1 MTTAPQHAGP
11 GVTTVPPGP
20 APKSP
25 ARRPHPHSH
34 PTRRTLTRLLPLS
47 PALVLLLLFLAGP
60 IAYCAYIAFTN
71 LQLTGQAHSSF
82 VGFSN
87 FRAAFKDAEFLNAVW
102 LTLVFT
108 VLSSL
113 IGQNTLGLALAS
125 LMQRASKPVRT
136 LTGGIVIT
144 AWVLPEV
151 VAGFLLYAFFRRE
164 GTLNAILDWLHLPSQ
179 NWLFT
184 LPILAVSFAN
194 VWRGTAFSM
203 LVYSAALNE
212 IPKEIT
218 EAAEVDGAGGWR
230 RMWHITL
237 PMIRRSIGTNLMLN
251 TLQTLSVFGLI
262 WVMTRGG
269 PGNKSQT
276 LPLFMYE
283 QAFQNSMIGYGT
295 AVALLLLLVGS
306 LFSVVYMRLLR
317 TEV

>member
-1 MTTAPQHAGP
+1 MTLWQRESGPETAVPAP
-11 GVTTVPPGP
+11 GGPPG
-20 APKSP
+20 AERA
-25 ARRPHPHSH
+25 ARR
-34 PTRRTLTRLLPLS
+34 TRARSLPLIRVLPLS
-47 PALVLLLLFLAGP
+47 PAVVLLLLFLAGP
-60 IAYCAYIAFTN
+60 IAYCVFIAFTD

-82 VGFSN
+82 VGFAN
-87 FRAAFKDAEFLNAVW
+87 FTRAFRDDAFLNAVW

-113 IGQNTLGLALAS
+113 VGQNTLGLALAA
-125 LMQRASKPVRT
+125 LMKRASKPVRT
-136 LTGGIVIT
+136 VTGGIVVT

-164 GTLNAILDWLHLPSQ
+164 GTLNAILDWLHLPRE

-203 LVYSAALNE
+203 LVYSAALDG
-212 IPKEIT
+212 IPGEIT

-230 RMWHITL
+230 RMWHVTL

-269 PGNKSQT
+269 PGGRSQT

-295 AVALLLLLVGS
+295 AVALLLLVVGS
-306 LFSVVYMRLLR
+306 LFSVVYLRLLR

>member
-1 MTTAPQHAGP
+1 MTAVPQHAGP
-11 GVTTVPPGP
+11 DMASKPPGP
-20 APKSP
+20 APHTSARHPRSP
-25 ARRPHPHSH
+25 LHPLL
-34 PTRRTLTRLLPLS
+34 RTLTRALPLS

-60 IAYCAYIAFTN
+60 IAYCAYLAFTD

-82 VGFSN
+82 VGFAN
-87 FRAAFKDAEFLNAVW
+87 FRTAFKDEEFLNAVW
-102 LTLVFT
+102 LTIVFT

-113 IGQNTLGLALAS
+113 IGQNTLGLALAA

-164 GTLNAILDWLHLPSQ
+164 GTLNAILGWLHLPSQ

-212 IPKEIT
+212 IPSEIT

-251 TLQTLSVFGLI
+251 TLQTLSVFGLV

-276 LPLFMYE
+276 LPLYMYE
-283 QAFQNSMIGYGT
+283 QGFQNSMIGYAT
-295 AVALLLLLVGS
+295 AVALLLLVVGS
-306 LFSVVYMRLLR
+306 LFSIVYLRLLR

>member
-1 MTTAPQHAGP
+1 MRQRLT
-11 GVTTVPPGP
+11 
-20 APKSP
+20 
-25 ARRPHPHSH
+25 
-34 PTRRTLTRLLPLS
+34 RTLPLA
-47 PALVLLLLFLAGP
+47 PAVVLLLLFLAGP
-60 IAYCAYIAFTN
+60 IAYCVLIAFTD

-82 VGFSN
+82 VGLAN
-87 FRAAFKDAEFLNAVW
+87 FRRAFGDAGFLNAVW

-108 VLSSL
+108 VLSS
-113 IGQNTLGLALAS
+113 IVGQNTLGLALAA
-125 LMQRASKPVRT
+125 LMRRASRPVRAVA
-136 LTGGIVIT
+136 GAVVVT

-164 GTLNAILDWLHLPSQ
+164 GTLDAVLGWLHLPRQ
-179 NWLFT
+179 NWLYT

-203 LVYSAALNE
+203 LVYSAALDE
-212 IPKEIT
+212 IPAEIT

-230 RMWHITL
+230 RLWHVTL

-269 PGNKSQT
+269 PGDRSQT

-306 LFSVVYMRLLR
+306 LFSVVYLRLLR

>member
-1 MTTAPQHAGP
+1 MTAVPQHAGP
-11 GVTTVPPGP
+11 DLARKPPGP
-20 APKSP
+20 APHTS
-25 ARRPHPHSH
+25 ARHPSSH
-34 PTRRTLTRLLPLS
+34 RHPLLRGLTRALPLS

-60 IAYCAYIAFTN
+60 IAYCAYLAFTD

-82 VGFSN
+82 VGFAN
-87 FRAAFKDAEFLNAVW
+87 FRTAFKDQEFLNAVW
-102 LTLVFT
+102 LTIVFT

-113 IGQNTLGLALAS
+113 IGQNTLGLALAA

-164 GTLNAILDWLHLPSQ
+164 GTLNAILDRLHLPSQ

-212 IPKEIT
+212 IPQEIT
-218 EAAEVDGAGGWR
+218 EAAEVDGAGGLR

-269 PGNKSQT
+269 PGSKSQT
-276 LPLFMYE
+276 LPLYMYE
-283 QAFQNSMIGYGT
+283 QGFQNSMIGYAT
-295 AVALLLLLVGS
+295 AVALLLLVVGS
-306 LFSVVYMRLLR
+306 LFSVVYLRLLR

>member
-1 MTTAPQHAGP
+1 MTAAAPHATGGP
-11 GVTTVPPGP
+11 ETLKAPPGRP
-20 APKSP
+20 AELPSRRGKLLRAL
-25 ARRPHPHSH
+25 ARV
-34 PTRRTLTRLLPLS
+34 LPLS
-47 PALVLLLLFLAGP
+47 PAVVLLLLFLAGP
-60 IAYCAYIAFTN
+60 IAYCAYIAFTD

-82 VGFSN
+82 VGLAN
-87 FRAAFKDAEFLNAVW
+87 FRKAFRDEEFLNAVW

-108 VLSSL
+108 VVSSL
-113 IGQNTLGLALAS
+113 LGQNTLGLALAA

-151 VAGFLLYAFFRRE
+151 VAGFLLYAFFRKE

-212 IPKEIT
+212 IPSEIN

-306 LFSVVYMRLLR
+306 LFSLVYLRLLR

>member
-1 MTTAPQHAGP
+1 MTATAPHPRVTKTGEDTHRARGP
-11 GVTTVPPGP
+11 
-20 APKSP
+20 
-25 ARRPHPHSH
+25 
-34 PTRRTLTRLLPLS
+34 RLPVRALPLA
-47 PALVLLLLFLAGP
+47 PAVVLLLLFLAGP
-60 IAYCAYIAFTN
+60 IAYCVYIAFTD
-71 LQLTGQAHSSF
+71 LQLTGQAQESF
-82 VGFSN
+82 VGLDN
-87 FRAAFKDAEFLNAVW
+87 FTRAFGDEAFLNAVW

-108 VLSSL
+108 VVSSL
-113 IGQNTLGLALAS
+113 IGQNTLGLALAA
-125 LMQRASKPVRT
+125 LMRRASKPVRT
-136 LTGGIVIT
+136 LTGGIVVT

-179 NWLFT
+179 NWLFA

-212 IPKEIT
+212 IPQEIT
-218 EAAEVDGAGGWR
+218 EAAEVDGAGGLR

-269 PGNKSQT
+269 PGGRSQT

-283 QAFQNSMIGYGT
+283 QAFQNSLIGYGT

-306 LFSVVYMRLLR
+306 LFSLVYLRLLR

>member
-1 MTTAPQHAGP
+1 MTPRAA
-11 GVTTVPPGP
+11 
-20 APKSP
+20 
-25 ARRPHPHSH
+25 
-34 PTRRTLTRLLPLS
+34 RRTLARVLPLT
-47 PALVLLLLFLAGP
+47 PAVTLLLLFLAGP
-60 IAYCAYIAFTN
+60 IAYCAWIAFTD
-71 LQLTGQAHSSF
+71 LQLTGQARSSF
-82 VGFSN
+82 VGFDN
-87 FRAAFKDAEFLNAVW
+87 FRTAFGDDRFLNAVW

-113 IGQNTLGLALAS
+113 VGQNTLGLALAA
-125 LMQRASKPVRT
+125 LMQRASRPVRT

-164 GTLNAILDWLHLPSQ
+164 GTLNALLDRLHLPTQ

-269 PGNKSQT
+269 PGDRSQT

-283 QAFQNSMIGYGT
+283 QAFQKSMIGYGT
-295 AVALLLLLVGS
+295 AVALLLLVVGS
-306 LFSVVYMRLLR
+306 LFSVVYLRLLR

>member
-1 MTTAPQHAGP
+1 MRLH
-11 GVTTVPPGP
+11 
-20 APKSP
+20 
-25 ARRPHPHSH
+25 RRI
-34 PTRRTLTRLLPLS
+34 TRALPLT
-47 PALVLLLLFLAGP
+47 PAVVLLLLFLAGP
-60 IAYCAYIAFTN
+60 IAYCVWIAFTD

-82 VGFSN
+82 VGFAN
-87 FRAAFKDAEFLNAVW
+87 FRHAFQDEAFLNAVW

-113 IGQNTLGLALAS
+113 IGQNTLGLALAA
-125 LMQRASKPVRT
+125 LMKRASKPVRT
-136 LTGGIVIT
+136 LTGGVVVT

-164 GTLNAILDWLHLPSQ
+164 GTLNAILDRLHLPGQ

-203 LVYSAALNE
+203 LVYSAALDE
-212 IPKEIT
+212 IPAEIT

-269 PGNKSQT
+269 PGDKSQT

-306 LFSVVYMRLLR
+306 LFSVVYLRLLR

>member
-1 MTTAPQHAGP
+1 MTAATPHTAGAE
-11 GVTTVPPGP
+11 
-20 APKSP
+20 AAKSP
-25 ARRPHPHSH
+25 SRPPVPSERRP
-34 PTRRTLTRLLPLS
+34 RRTLPRALARLLPLS
-47 PALVLLLLFLAGP
+47 PAVVLLLLFLAGP
-60 IAYCAYIAFTN
+60 IAYCAYLAFTD

-82 VGFSN
+82 VGLAN
-87 FRAAFKDAEFLNAVW
+87 FRKAFKDEEFLNAVW

-108 VLSSL
+108 VVSSL
-113 IGQNTLGLALAS
+113 LGQNTLGLALAA

-136 LTGGIVIT
+136 LTGGIVVT

-164 GTLNAILDWLHLPSQ
+164 GTLNAVLDRLHLPSQ

-203 LVYSAALNE
+203 LVYSAALGE

-306 LFSVVYMRLLR
+306 LFSLVYLRLLR

>member
-1 MTTAPQHAGP
+1 MGQGP
-11 GVTTVPPGP
+11 FGQGTSTSWGRARARSQRLTP
-20 APKSP
+20 A
-25 ARRPHPHSH
+25 
-34 PTRRTLTRLLPLS
+34 T
-47 PALVLLLLFLAGP
+47 VLLVLFLAGP
-60 IAYCAYIAFTN
+60 IAYCAYIAFTD
-71 LQLTGQAHSSF
+71 LQLTGQAEDSF
-82 VGFSN
+82 IGFEN
-87 FRAAFKDAEFLNAVW
+87 FRTAFGDEAFLNAVW

-108 VLSSL
+108 VVSALL
-113 IGQNTLGLALAS
+113 GQNTLGLALAA
-125 LMQRASKPVRT
+125 LMRRASKPVRT
-136 LTGGIVIT
+136 LVGGIVVT

-164 GTLNAILDWLHLPSQ
+164 GTLNAVLDWLGLPTQ
-179 NWLFT
+179 NWLYT

-218 EAAEVDGAGGWR
+218 EAAEMDGAGGWR

-237 PMIRRSIGTNLMLN
+237 PMIRRSIGTNLMLI

-269 PGNKSQT
+269 PGGRSQT

-283 QAFQNSMIGYGT
+283 EAFQKSMIGYGT
-295 AVALLLLLVGS
+295 AVALLLLVVGS
-306 LFSVVYMRLLR
+306 LFSVIYLRLLR

>member
-1 MTTAPQHAGP
+1 MSVGTRAAPAAP
-11 GVTTVPPGP
+11 AAAKTV
-20 APKSP
+20 SS
-25 ARRPHPHSH
+25 RRPGRP
-34 PTRRTLTRLLPLS
+34 RVVARALPLT
-47 PALVLLLLFLAGP
+47 PAVILLLLFLAGP
-60 IAYCAYIAFTN
+60 IVYCAYIAFTD

-82 VGFSN
+82 VGFDN
-87 FRAAFKDAEFLNAVW
+87 FRAAFKDEAFLNAVW

-113 IGQNTLGLALAS
+113 VGQNTLGLALAA

-136 LTGGIVIT
+136 LVGGIVIT

-164 GTLNAILDWLHLPSQ
+164 GTLNAILDWLHLPTQ

-269 PGNKSQT
+269 PGNRSQT

-283 QAFQNSMIGYGT
+283 QAFQKSMIGYGT
-295 AVALLLLLVGS
+295 AVALLLLVVGA
-306 LFSVVYMRLLR
+306 LFSVVYLRLLR

>member
-1 MTTAPQHAGP
+1 MN
-11 GVTTVPPGP
+11 
-20 APKSP
+20 
-25 ARRPHPHSH
+25 ARRGI
-34 PTRRTLTRLLPLS
+34 TRALPLT
-47 PALVLLLLFLAGP
+47 PAVVLILLFLAGP
-60 IAYCAYIAFTN
+60 IAYCVYIAFTD
-71 LQLTGQAHSSF
+71 LQLTGQAHASF

-87 FRAAFKDAEFLNAVW
+87 FRRAFHDDAFLNAVW

-113 IGQNTLGLALAS
+113 VGQNTLGLALAA
-125 LMQRASKPVRT
+125 LMKRASKPVRT
-136 LTGGIVIT
+136 LTGGIVVT

-164 GTLNAILDWLHLPSQ
+164 GTLNAILDWLHLPRQ

-203 LVYSAALNE
+203 LVYSAALDE
-212 IPKEIT
+212 IPAEIT

-295 AVALLLLLVGS
+295 AVALLLLIVGA
-306 LFSVVYMRLLR
+306 LFSVVYLRLLR

>member
-1 MTTAPQHAGP
+1 MRRDAAGGHRRP
-11 GVTTVPPGP
+11 RGP
-20 APKSP
+20 AV
-25 ARRPHPHSH
+25 
-34 PTRRTLTRLLPLS
+34 TRRTLARALPLT
-47 PALVLLLLFLAGP
+47 PAVVLLLLFLAGP
-60 IAYCAYIAFTN
+60 IAYCVYIAFTD
-71 LQLTGQAHSSF
+71 LQLTGQAESSF
-82 VGFSN
+82 VGLEN
-87 FRAAFKDAEFLNAVW
+87 FRTAFGDEGFRNAVW

-108 VLSSL
+108 VVSSL
-113 IGQNTLGLALAS
+113 VGQNTLGLALAS

-164 GTLNAILDWLHLPSQ
+164 GTLNAVLDALHLPRQ
-179 NWLFT
+179 DWLFT

-203 LVYSAALNE
+203 LVYSAALQE
-212 IPKEIT
+212 IPREVT
-218 EAAEVDGAGGWR
+218 EAAQVDGAGGWR
-230 RMWHITL
+230 RLWHITL

-269 PGNKSQT
+269 PGDKSQT

-295 AVALLLLLVGS
+295 AVALLLLLVGA
-306 LFSVVYMRLLR
+306 LFSVLYLRLLR

>member
-1 MTTAPQHAGP
+1 MR
-11 GVTTVPPGP
+11 GP
-20 APKSP
+20 AVRGAPRP
-25 ARRPHPHSH
+25 AF
-34 PTRRTLTRLLPLS
+34 RTLARTLPLA
-47 PALVLLLLFLAGP
+47 PATVLLVLFLAGP
-60 IAYCAYIAFTN
+60 IAYCACIAFTD
-71 LQLTGQAHSSF
+71 LQLTGQAEDSF
-82 VGFSN
+82 VGFEN
-87 FRAAFKDAEFLNAVW
+87 FRTAFGDEAFLNAVG

-108 VLSSL
+108 VVSALL
-113 IGQNTLGLALAS
+113 GQNTLGLALAA
-125 LMQRASKPVRT
+125 LMRRASKPVRT
-136 LTGGIVIT
+136 LVGGIVVT

-151 VAGFLLYAFFRRE
+151 VAGFLLYAFFRQE
-164 GTLNAILDWLHLPSQ
+164 GTLNAVLDRLGLPAQ
-179 NWLFT
+179 NWLYT

-218 EAAEVDGAGGWR
+218 EAAEMDGAGGPR

-237 PMIRRSIGTNLMLN
+237 PMIRRSIGTNLMLI

-269 PGNKSQT
+269 PGGRSQT

-283 QAFQNSMIGYGT
+283 EAFQKSMIGYGT
-295 AVALLLLLVGS
+295 AVALLLLVVGS
-306 LFSVVYMRLLR
+306 LFSVIYLRLLR